1 MYAGVVYQAINIQNN
16 KSYIG
21 YTTKN
26 FDEYKKRHLRRAK
39 NNNKKNKVFY
49 NAIRKYGIDNF
60 KWIVL
65 GELTSRSKNKLKLE
79 LNKAEIESIWLFR
92 TYGSD
97 GENYDQ
103 IYGYNMTLGGDGGA
117 TNTGKTASKETREKM
132 RQKALGNKN
141 SKGHERSDLTKE
153 KMRQK
158 AKLRYCDPDERY
170 LQSLRRKNKGRKCV
184 DNEKIIELYNQGH
197 NMSEIGLTFG
207 VSRSTIERRIKEIF
221 DKKEVNK

>member
-1 MYAGVVYQAINIQNN
+1 MYVGVVYQAINIQNN

-65 GELTSRSKNKLKLE
+65 GELTSYSKNELKLE
-79 LNKAEIESIWLFR
+79 LSKAEIESIWLFR
-92 TYGSD
+92 TYGAD
-97 GENYDQ
+97 GENYDT

-117 TNTGKTASKETREKM
+117 TMTGRTLSETTKEKM
-132 RQKALGNKN
+132 RQKAFGNKN
-141 SKGHERSDLTKE
+141 SRGHKRSDLTKE

-158 AKLRYCDPDERY
+158 AKSRYCDPNERY
-170 LQSLRRKNKGRKCV
+170 MQSLRRKNKGRKYI
-184 DNEKIIELYNQGH
+184 DNEKLIELYDQG
-197 NMSEIGLTFG
+197 NTMSEIGLTFG

-221 DKKEVNK
+221 NKKEVKN